1 MSDDEMEFEDNFD
14 SLNNRN
20 SDEEEN
26 RLITKNTKTNR
37 KELNKG

>member
-26 RLITKNTKTNR
+26 GLITKNTKTNR